1 MSSKDENKDEN
12 ENMLLEYM
20 EDVDDKLLKEYSKGK
35 NLNFYKRILL
45 CNKSRR

>member
-20 EDVDDKLLKEYSKGK
+20 EDVDINCLKNPVKVK
-35 NLNFYKRILL
+35 ILTVL
-45 CNKSRR
+45 